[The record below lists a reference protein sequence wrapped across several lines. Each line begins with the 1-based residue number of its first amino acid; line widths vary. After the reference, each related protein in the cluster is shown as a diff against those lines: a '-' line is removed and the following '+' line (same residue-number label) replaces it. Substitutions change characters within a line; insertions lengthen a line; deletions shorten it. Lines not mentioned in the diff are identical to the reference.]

1 MGTKLL
7 RATGPPKRPLA
18 NAHIVVLENMQKGFS
33 KLFVVNELYVK
44 LLEPVKCQ
52 LIWVTKELIDV
63 LAVGVEDKFACLLR
77 KIVSGDFSDGN
88 MWLCFEMSYP
98 IIGNLPGFR
107 SNCHRFHDWV
117 ADMLSQTSSSTLQV
131 KTLLNL
137 SHDICIASHSKVEHL
152 LISNFP
158 NYVKGSRFYD
168 VLHDLLIHGVF
179 NVDGNLWTIQ
189 CKIASHEFNTKSLKH
204 FISNTVN
211 SEISN
216 HLIPYL
222 SKIYDKNRVINLQN
236 VLRKFGFDNIC
247 NVAFGTDPA
256 CLDLENMH
264 HTQSMSGLSFAKS
277 FDDTVDI
284 CSSRFMSPL
293 SLVWKMKR
301 FFNIGSEKQ
310 FKQATEEII

>member
-1 MGTKLL
+1 
-7 RATGPPKRPLA
+7 
-18 NAHIVVLENMQKGFS
+18 
-33 KLFVVNELYVK
+33 
-44 LLEPVKCQ
+44 
-52 LIWVTKELIDV
+52 
-63 LAVGVEDKFACLLR
+63 
-77 KIVSGDFSDGN
+77 
-88 MWLCFEMSYP
+88 
-98 IIGNLPGFR
+98 
-107 SNCHRFHDWV
+107 
-117 ADMLSQTSSSTLQV
+117 MLSQTSSSTLQV

-137 SHDICIASHSKVEHL
+137 SHDISIASHSKVEHL
-152 LISNFP
+152 LVSNFP

-168 VLHDLLIHGVF
+168 VLHDLLIHGIF

-189 CKIASHEFNTKSLKH
+189 CKISSHEFNTKLLKH

-236 VLRKFGFDNIC
+236 VLRKFGVDNIC